1 VTPSAHHPSA
11 DVKPADP
18 IDTKYRIGWGVIL
31 MAIVA
36 SAILTVTAFYRL
48 TFDTDIIRAI
58 PTTDPAIAAAR
69 DVMAM
74 HPAQDMFVIDVTVT
88 PVSQDRLTASGRL
101 IEQALTDSG
110 LFRQVG
116 LADMRRQFPILLD
129 YISAYLPMLLTKNDL
144 EQHLAPLITPQRV
157 QKQLATHLRELHQMD
172 GLGQAEWM
180 AKDPLGFRNIV
191 LAKLSGLMPGK
202 KARFREGFL
211 MTAAGDHLLIT
222 AIPQGSGTDTVF
234 AQKADTLI
242 KRITKEVNDT
252 YSENGAHQIA
262 LTPVGAWR
270 AALDNERLAKA
281 DTKRAIFMAT
291 TGIIC
296 LLLFAFPRPYLGLLA
311 LLPAVFGTMAAL
323 FTYSIFFPSIS
334 LLSVGFGGAIISITV
349 DHGIAYLLFLDRPI
363 PSTDRQAAREV
374 WAVGLLAA
382 TTTVGAFLSLVFS
395 GFSLLAEIG
404 LFAALGMGFSFVFV
418 HTIFPAV
425 FKNIPPVTG
434 KRYLPLR
441 SLGDKMVLNRGNS
454 GLIFALIFFLGLV
467 WFTVPRFDIDLR
479 DLNSV
484 SSETRA
490 AEAHVAD
497 AWGNFSG
504 RIFLTIEAP
513 DIESLRDLTDQ
524 FTKKLERLIDKKEI
538 SSGLAITSL
547 FPGAERSS
555 AHFAGWKQFWNPQRI
570 TDFKQIARTAAKEMG
585 FSTMLFSH
593 LFDLID
599 AATFTHPPLSENFFQ
614 ISGISKPKEHRGWI
628 VAATLEKGPTYLPE
642 TFHRLFS
649 SDDSVRLFDPVFF
662 STRLGNLLSS
672 TFIRMILILGAGAVI
687 LLTVFFRSLKLT
699 AITIAPLIFALI
711 CTLGTLK
718 LMGRTLDIP
727 SLMLSIVIIGMGI
740 DYALYMVR
748 AYQRYENEAGPDC
761 QIVRLTVL
769 LTAASTL
776 MGFGAMCFADHRLL
790 HSAGIATTL
799 GIGYTLLGTFGILP
813 PLLRAYFNKKTESNE
828 HSIL

>member
-1 VTPSAHHPSA
+1 MTPSAHHPSA